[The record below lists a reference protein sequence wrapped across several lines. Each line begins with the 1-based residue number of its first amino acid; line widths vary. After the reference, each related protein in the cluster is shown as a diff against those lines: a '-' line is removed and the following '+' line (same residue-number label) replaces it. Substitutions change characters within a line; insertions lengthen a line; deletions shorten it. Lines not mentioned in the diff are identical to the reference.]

1 MCFRKRF
8 LTRFWVIFKVFGINV
23 EFVIRQP
30 MANCKGQYLVG
41 VILVIHLR
49 NIFNSVNTFLMC
61 I

>member
-30 MANCKGQYLVG
+30 MANCKGQYLCRCD
-41 VILVIHLR
+41 ISDSPEKYL
-49 NIFNSVNTFLMC
+49 
-61 I
+61 

>member
-30 MANCKGQYLVG
+30 MANCKGQYFCRCD
-41 VILVIHLR
+41 I
-49 NIFNSVNTFLMC
+49 SDSP
-61 I
+61 